1 MVFRI
6 ALVRF
11 DTQPLSQTRSAT
23 TTLQW
28 HLMKGCLD
36 GCSSAAKD
44 LIDLVHS
51 NLGPNAARGFLP
63 PAWYTTF
70 CKPLHLHR
78 NPRDHRRMKLISL
91 ACSNLHRWY
100 GARGHSKSSFTSKYL
115 TRRSTGFYGT
125 VLDPMYIGT
134 RGIPA
139 PRCFRGSEVHRDTE
153 KGARGRGSR

>member
-11 DTQPLSQTRSAT
+11 ATQPLSQTRSAT
-23 TTLQW
+23 TTLQR

-44 LIDLVHS
+44 LIDLIHS

-70 CKPLHLHR
+70 CMPLHLHR
-78 NPRDHRRMKLISL
+78 YLRDHWRIKLISL
-91 ACSNLHRWY
+91 ACSNLHRWC
-100 GARGHSKSSFTSKYL
+100 GARGHSKSFFTSKYL
-115 TRRSTGFYGT
+115 TRR
-125 VLDPMYIGT
+125 
-134 RGIPA
+134 
-139 PRCFRGSEVHRDTE
+139 
-153 KGARGRGSR
+153 